1 MEDWLDGLERTFRGS
16 INEDPDD
23 FLKRLTYRPNPSY
36 PALAL
41 RAGVHG
47 VVLLQVK
54 VTKDGH
60 LEVLKVLQGEPVLA
74 DAAIDAVKRWRAK
87 PERVK
92 GKDFDVVSTVKFDF
106 QLP

>member
-1 MEDWLDGLERTFRGS
+1 
-16 INEDPDD
+16 
-23 FLKRLTYRPNPSY
+23 
-36 PALAL
+36 
-41 RAGVHG
+41 
-47 VVLLQVK
+47 
-54 VTKDGH
+54 
-60 LEVLKVLQGEPVLA
+60 LQGEPVLA